1 MKVKVSREELRECV
15 EGAMLRL
22 VKEGKSLRKFKD
34 NDDKFGG
41 KQPKKHANLN
51 GKGGDRKPKGGAN
64 SKRWQDGWD
73 ED

>member
-1 MKVKVSREELRECV
+1 MKVKVSKEELRECV
-15 EGAMLRL
+15 ENAMLRL

-34 NDDKFGG
+34 NEDRFCG
-41 KQPKKHANLN
+41 KQPKHGKLN

-64 SKRWQDGWD
+64 SKRWESSWD

>member
-1 MKVKVSREELRECV
+1 MKVKVSKEELRECV
-15 EGAMLRL
+15 ENAMLRL

-34 NDDKFGG
+34 NEDRFGC
-41 KQPKKHANLN
+41 KQPKHAKLN

-64 SKRWQDGWD
+64 SKRWENSWD

>member
-1 MKVKVSREELRECV
+1 MKVKVSKEELRECV

-41 KQPKKHANLN
+41 KQPKHAKLG
-51 GKGGDRKPKGGAN
+51 GKPCDRKPKGGAN